1 MIVTKAATPRT
12 APRPDLEAFDYA
24 TRAPFHFVVKE
35 LIDILGAKLVAY
47 MAGVSET
54 RAVHDYAAQARTP
67 KDPVVPDRL
76 RLALRVA
83 HLISRRD
90 SKEVAQAWFMGLNP
104 QLGDRSAARLL
115 REGDLAEVGPEIIAA
130 ARAFAVGG

>member
-1 MIVTKAATPRT
+1 MAIRGT

-24 TRAPFHFVVKE
+24 TRAPLHFVVKE
-35 LIDILGAKLVAY
+35 LIDVLGAKMVAY
-47 MAGVSET
+47 IAGVTET
-54 RAVHDYAAQARTP
+54 RAVHEYAQQKREP
-67 KDPVVPDRL
+67 KDPSVPARL

-83 HLISRRD
+83 YLISRRD

-115 REGDLAEVGPEIIAA
+115 REGDLADVGPEIIAA
-130 ARAFAVGG
+130 ARAFVVGA

>member
-1 MIVTKAATPRT
+1 MATSLT

-24 TRAPFHFVVKE
+24 TRAPFNFVAKE

-47 MAGVSET
+47 IASVREA
-54 RAVHDYAAQARTP
+54 RAVQQYADDSRSPRHPAIEP
-67 KDPVVPDRL
+67 RL

-83 HLISRRD
+83 KLISQRD
-90 SKEVAQAWFMGLNP
+90 SKETAQAWFMGLNP
-104 QLGDRSAARLL
+104 QLNDRSPARLL
-115 REGDLAEVGPEIIAA
+115 REGQIDEVGPEIIAA